1 MSSKI
6 ARTSRA
12 SQPFS
17 LTSFCPCRHLC
28 IIKKTHNLL
37 FHPPGLSHVLLLLTP
52 IHLATNFPSK
62 NCLLPFPKPKSNY
75 PSGTNQLRYCPF
87 FYASLF
93 TEMTAIRSSQ
103 MTGQNKQKGRLINCF
118 VLFHIH
124 LCPQKQ
130 TWLKNSSV
138 LPGFQT
144 AVGQHR
150 EPSMKLNAQ
159 VAGWEACRKGLRAA
173 WGEALSPMVQQVT
186 DRFTAAARVKSSCQ
200 GRDAQRLY
208 LRELWVH
215 LASRSNPQVPA
226 SSPTSLTSAS
236 LSSKSN
242 KTLPCNQHKDKRYL
256 SHCYSMILLRCL
268 ALMSR
273 EKASPQGAEMRRQN
287 RLFHLLTDVR
297 GDAPD

>member
-1 MSSKI
+1 MLCS
-6 ARTSRA
+6 
-12 SQPFS
+12 FS
-17 LTSFCPCRHLC
+17 
-28 IIKKTHNLL
+28 
-37 FHPPGLSHVLLLLTP
+37 HPPVSTKAN
-52 IHLATNFPSK
+52 LAEEFQCSARV
-62 NCLLPFPKPKSNY
+62 S
-75 PSGTNQLRYCPF
+75 
-87 FYASLF
+87 
-93 TEMTAIRSSQ
+93 
-103 MTGQNKQKGRLINCF
+103 
-118 VLFHIH
+118 
-124 LCPQKQ
+124 
-130 TWLKNSSV
+130 NSS
-138 LPGFQT
+138 GSTQGAIHET
-144 AVGQHR
+144 KCT
-150 EPSMKLNAQ
+150 S
-159 VAGWEACRKGLRAA
+159 CRLGSLQKRSRVA